1 MADNLYDFDNNG
13 LARAYKDCKWALFDR
28 SGNQIGEWYS
38 YIEEWG
44 EGFYKIEQGAKKNIM
59 RPDGTVVLKAWHNDF
74 FNGRFS
80 VYPRNRRDETG
91 TRKP

>member
-38 YIEEWG
+38 YIEVGVASLW
-44 EGFYKIEQGAKKNIM
+44 II
-59 RPDGTVVLKAWHNDF
+59 L
-74 FNGRFS
+74 RFS
-80 VYPRNRRDETG
+80 NRIAE
-91 TRKP
+91 